1 MRNPLNSILAMISK
15 IKYVKEQM
23 QATLLDP
30 GIPQET
36 KKVMKV
42 YMDEFTS
49 STRTLE
55 SSTKL
60 LNLSVHDMLS
70 LAQIESSKF
79 RKIVSVFDIRESVKE
94 VMEIQREKAD
104 YNKIDFKV

>member
-1 MRNPLNSILAMISK
+1 MRNPLNSILAMVSK

-23 QATLLDP
+23 QQTLMDP
-30 GIPQET
+30 EIPQKT
-36 KKVMKV
+36 KQILSMYLK
-42 YMDEFTS
+42 EFTS

-55 SSTKL
+55 SSSKL

-79 RKIVSVFDIRESVKE
+79 RKTLSVFDIRESVKE
-94 VMEIQREKAD
+94 VMSIQ
-104 YNKIDFKV
+104 

>member
-30 GIPQET
+30 EIPVKT
-36 KKVMKV
+36 KEVMKA
-42 YMDEFTS
+42 YMAQFTA

-79 RKIVSVFDIRESVKE
+79 RKTISVFDIRESVKE
-94 VMEIQREKAD
+94 IMDI
-104 YNKIDFKV
+104 

>member
-15 IKYVKEQM
+15 IKYVNEQM
-23 QATLLDP
+23 YATLRDP
-30 GIPQET
+30 GIPLKT
-36 KKVMKV
+36 KEVMKM
-42 YMDEFTS
+42 YMEQFAS

-70 LAQIESSKF
+70 LAQI
-79 RKIVSVFDIRESVKE
+79 D
-94 VMEIQREKAD
+94 
-104 YNKIDFKV
+104 